1 MTDYPPLE
9 VKVWGEYACFT
20 RPEMKVERVSYP
32 VMTPSAARGLLEAI
46 FWQPEI
52 AWQIREI
59 WVLHAIRYVSMVR
72 NEVNHRAALAGSGGW
87 ARIGGSYCADD
98 AANRAQ
104 RHTLA
109 LRDVAYLITADLV
122 LASHATTEPIAKY
135 RDQFRRRV
143 HRGQCYHRPYFGCRE
158 FTASFGPPDGRE
170 RPIDLTEDLG
180 WMLFDLD
187 YRPDNAGRSTPR
199 FFAGRLEHGI
209 LCIPPVLYRRGT

>member
-1 MTDYPPLE
+1 
-9 VKVWGEYACFT
+9 
-20 RPEMKVERVSYP
+20 MKVERVSYP

-46 FWQPEI
+46 FWKPEI

-59 WVLHAIRYVSMVR
+59 WVLHAVRYVSMLR

-87 ARIGGSYCADD
+87 ARTGGSYYADD

-109 LRDVAYLITADLV
+109 LRDVAYLITADIV
-122 LASHATTEPIAKY
+122 LASHATAEHLAKY

-158 FTASFGPPDGRE
+158 FTASFGPPDGGE
-170 RPIDLTEDLG
+170 RPIDLTADLG
-180 WMLFDLD
+180 RMLFDLD
-187 YRPDNAGRSTPR
+187 YRPESAGRSTPH

-209 LCIPPVLYRRGT
+209 VRIPSALYRRGP